1 MNKKIYK
8 NLYIFFSI
16 LFIFLIL
23 FSTNNLH
30 AKNYKVK
37 NINIITPYN
46 LDFKKDA
53 VMDKAFSSAFELL
66 MLKILNTK
74 DFEKVELTRLNVIKD
89 MIISFEI
96 IDEKF
101 VNENYSASINV
112 LFDKKK
118 ILSFLDKQN
127 LISSIPNEKKILFIP
142 IIIDLNNEELLMYE
156 ENKFFKNWNL
166 NKKKHHLINYVLPDE
181 DIDVLNLIKKN
192 QYNIENYD
200 FKEITEK
207 YNDNE
212 YIISIFFKN
221 LDNIDILTKIKI
233 NKKLNILKLNFK
245 NIDLNN
251 VNSNEQLIDELKNQF
266 ENIWKKSNQINPSI
280 KLPITVSV
288 DSKNLLLIKKFE
300 DLLVSSD
307 FVSEYFVEKISSS
320 YSIYR
325 IIYNSTPDK
334 FLSNFETQNLKVD
347 ISGKIWEIKN
357 E

>member
-1 MNKKIYK
+1 M
-8 NLYIFFSI
+8 
-16 LFIFLIL
+16 
-23 FSTNNLH
+23 
-30 AKNYKVK
+30 
-37 NINIITPYN
+37 
-46 LDFKKDA
+46 
-53 VMDKAFSSAFELL
+53 
-66 MLKILNTK
+66 
-74 DFEKVELTRLNVIKD
+74 
-89 MIISFEI
+89 
-96 IDEKF
+96 
-101 VNENYSASINV
+101 
-112 LFDKKK
+112 
-118 ILSFLDKQN
+118 
-127 LISSIPNEKKILFIP
+127 
-142 IIIDLNNEELLMYE
+142 
-156 ENKFFKNWNL
+156 
-166 NKKKHHLINYVLPDE
+166 
-181 DIDVLNLIKKN
+181 
-192 QYNIENYD
+192 
-200 FKEITEK
+200 
-207 YNDNE
+207 
-212 YIISIFFKN
+212 
-221 LDNIDILTKIKI
+221 DNIDILTKIKI

-251 VNSNEQLIDELKNQF
+251 VKSNEQLIDELKNQF